1 MFVDEIREYCITK
14 PYVSESFPFDN
25 TALVFKVH
33 TKMFALLGLNSS
45 FINLKCDPVRAIE
58 LRELH
63 SCITPGYHMNKVH
76 WNTIDL
82 QNSLPDSLL
91 KELIDHSY
99 TLVFESFSKK
109 IQNQLQQY
117 IE

>member
-1 MFVDEIREYCITK
+1 MFIDQIREYCISK
-14 PYVSESFPFDN
+14 SYVTESFPFNDN
-25 TALVFKVH
+25 ALVFKVH
-33 TKMFALLGLNSS
+33 TKMFALLNLGNSPY
-45 FINLKCDPVRAIE
+45 INLKCDPIRALE

-63 SCITPGYHMNKVH
+63 PCISPGYHMNKVH

-82 QNSLPDSLL
+82 QNSLPDSIL

-109 IQNQLQQY
+109 IQNQLQKPY
-117 IE
+117 